1 MTLQYSGS
9 ISLGQIH
16 AEANNVSGTLTTEVD
31 ISDADVRDLVNA
43 FYGVP
48 IDFSD
53 FYGASYD
60 TGGGGGGEEP

>member
-1 MTLQYSGS
+1 MTLQYSGP

-16 AEANNVSGTLTTEVD
+16 AEANNLSGTLTTTVN
-31 ISDADVRDLVNA
+31 ISDVDVRDLVDA

-60 TGGGGGGEEP
+60 TGGGGELP

>member
-1 MTLQYSGS
+1 MTLQASGA

-16 AEANNVSGTLTTEVD
+16 AEANNTGGTLTTIVN
-31 ISDADVRDLVNA
+31 ISDVDVRALVDA

-60 TGGGGGGEEP
+60 GGGGEEP